1 MILIFYNPDMHKYQ
15 HDIHKYQHDSIKSRL
30 NHNSIVSIN
39 VDTIYY
45 YNKFSNKNYVEN
57 YFGENLF

>member
-15 HDIHKYQHDSIKSRL
+15 HDIVKSDL
-30 NHNSIVSIN
+30 NHNVIVSIN

-45 YNKFSNKNYVEN
+45 YNKFLTKNYVEN
-57 YFGENLF
+57 YFGANLF